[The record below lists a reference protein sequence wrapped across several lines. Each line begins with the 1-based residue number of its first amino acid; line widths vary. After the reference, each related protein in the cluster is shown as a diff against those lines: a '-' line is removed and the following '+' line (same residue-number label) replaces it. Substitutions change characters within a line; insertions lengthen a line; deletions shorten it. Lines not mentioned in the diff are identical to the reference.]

1 MRITAESSSERHPGN
16 TCPPIAAGTDETAV
30 VWHAFHT
37 AKTQHALSL
46 FANLRAGLRT
56 STLPQSSESAVH
68 ATSAT
73 QASSATRGCTSA
85 PSSEARTLGHGG
97 RLTLPTTAVAPNANT
112 ARFSSLNGLRR
123 EGSRGGADDATVP
136 QTYTD
141 AELESLSPAQLRH
154 QLRVAAAVAQR
165 LHQRSRRLESELE
178 SWKHRYAAREA
189 KAGPRMGDAGMQEE
203 DSKELPKPSA
213 SPQDGV
219 GPRRSA
225 AIISS
230 STAAAAT
237 ASSAVAAAAAQAPE
251 AAEERTRQLETAV
264 RRLEAHK
271 EVLTKRLY
279 AAEQTVVA
287 LREELRGAMEAS
299 RVTSCAAATPPGAVS
314 TITGQRTT
322 EKSLSEALESGA
334 AVVALAPAPP
344 SPSGA
349 ATKTGRADRCSDGLV
364 GGDAAGGVSVA
375 YLRNTVHQLQR
386 RLDLS
391 EARARQAV
399 QIQLDALLLHCESTP
414 SSVAL
419 VNAEVQRLFQ
429 LMQEQLLSNTVQQ
442 QLERARMS
450 ELLCQLQFQRPPP

>member
-56 STLPQSSESAVH
+56 STLPQSPESAAH

-97 RLTLPTTAVAPNANT
+97 RLTLPTTAVAPNGNT

-123 EGSRGGADDATVP
+123 EGSRSGADDATVP

-189 KAGPRMGDAGMQEE
+189 KAGPGMGDAGMQE

-219 GPRRSA
+219 DPRRSA

-237 ASSAVAAAAAQAPE
+237 AASEVAAAAAQAPE

-279 AAEQTVVA
+279 AAEQTVVG

-299 RVTSCAAATPPGAVS
+299 RVTCCAASTPPGAVS
-314 TITGQRTT
+314 TITGQHTT

-349 ATKTGRADRCSDGLV
+349 ATKTERAGRCSDGLV
-364 GGDAAGGVSVA
+364 GVDATGGVSVA
-375 YLRNTVHQLQR
+375 HLRNTVHQLQR

-399 QIQLDALLLHCESTP
+399 QIQLDALLLHCKSTP

-442 QLERARMS
+442 QVERARMS